1 MCVKACT
8 GSGKTLAYVLS
19 MLQILKQEEFGN
31 EVRGMILVPSWQ
43 LAKQVYDIVCGF
55 SKVITDLKPHLSIG
69 GLNIGEEVD
78 SMNNE
83 KPNIL
88 IGTVGRIWDLT

>member
-1 MCVKACT
+1 M
-8 GSGKTLAYVLS
+8 
-19 MLQILKQEEFGN
+19 KQEDIGN

-43 LAKQVYDIVCGF
+43 LAKQVFDIVCRF

-83 KPNIL
+83 MPNIL